1 MTQVRI
7 TELAARLSEYLRSVR
22 RGQSITVLDQDTP
35 IARLVPYV
43 EGELLRVRPSKR
55 RARSIHDVELPPP
68 LPIDLDV
75 VDLLLEER
83 QGNR

>member
-7 TELAARLSEYLRSVR
+7 GELEANLSEYLRSVL
-22 RGQSITVLDQDTP
+22 RGHSITVLDRGIP

-43 EGELLRVRPSKR
+43 EGVLLRVRPSKR